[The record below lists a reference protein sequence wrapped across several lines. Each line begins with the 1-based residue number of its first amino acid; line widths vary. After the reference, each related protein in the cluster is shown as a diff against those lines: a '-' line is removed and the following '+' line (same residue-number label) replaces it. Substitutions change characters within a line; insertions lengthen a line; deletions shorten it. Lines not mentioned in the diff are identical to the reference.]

1 MLQMESLV
9 QVADN
14 TGARTAKMIG
24 VIGKSGADQAHIGDI
39 ITCHIR
45 ESIPTASVKK
55 GTVVKAV
62 VVRTAAPI
70 RRDDGSVLRFD
81 SNAVVVIDKDN
92 NPRGTRI
99 FGPVARELRE
109 KGFMKIVSLAPEVL
123 EGGRV
128 FVEVYHFHT
137 PYIRKRQVPTGTCR
151 FAFLPLTSGETYIGA
166 RDFCLVC
173 FSCFNTGWRLRQI
186 RDWRAICEA
195 SAVRDFEPT

>member
-81 SNAVVVIDKDN
+81 TNAVVVIDKDN

-99 FGPVARELRE
+99 FGPVAGELRE

-123 EGGRV
+123 
-128 FVEVYHFHT
+128 
-137 PYIRKRQVPTGTCR
+137 
-151 FAFLPLTSGETYIGA
+151 
-166 RDFCLVC
+166 
-173 FSCFNTGWRLRQI
+173 
-186 RDWRAICEA
+186 
-195 SAVRDFEPT
+195 

>member
-81 SNAVVVIDKDN
+81 TNAVVVIDKDN

-109 KGFMKIVSLAPEVL
+109 KGFMKIVSLAPVVL
-123 EGGRV
+123 
-128 FVEVYHFHT
+128 
-137 PYIRKRQVPTGTCR
+137 
-151 FAFLPLTSGETYIGA
+151 
-166 RDFCLVC
+166 
-173 FSCFNTGWRLRQI
+173 
-186 RDWRAICEA
+186 
-195 SAVRDFEPT
+195 